1 MQSLVLIDDLHA
13 DAQEGRKKNTIRNG
27 IRDIVVG
34 PLEFKSS
41 SGSLPGF
48 IVDVAEVLYKKAS
61 EITTAELREN
71 GFVDNEHMLSGMKRF
86 YPDFGPA
93 SNITLIRWA

>member
-1 MQSLVLIDDLHA
+1 MIFTPTR
-13 DAQEGRKKNTIRNG
+13 GRAGRRTRSAMG
-27 IRDIVVG
+27 S
-34 PLEFKSS
+34 LEFRSS

-48 IVDVAEVLYKKAS
+48 VVEVIEVLFKKAS

-71 GFVDNEHMLSGMKRF
+71 GFTDYEHMLSGMKRF

-93 SNITLIRWA
+93 SDITLIRWA